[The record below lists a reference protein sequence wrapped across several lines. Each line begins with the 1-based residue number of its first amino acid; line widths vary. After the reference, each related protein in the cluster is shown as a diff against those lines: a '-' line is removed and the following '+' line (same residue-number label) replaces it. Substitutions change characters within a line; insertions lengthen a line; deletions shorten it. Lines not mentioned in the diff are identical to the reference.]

1 MAQRTITMHGV
12 DFEVEFDPSGDIEAL
27 YIGGAEVT
35 DVISDLT
42 KDALR
47 SVVSRNASTWFAE
60 YHREMADAARNY
72 RRTAT
77 C

>member
-12 DFEVEFDPSGDIEAL
+12 EFEVEFEPSGDIEAL

-47 SVVSRNASTWFAE
+47 SVVSRNAST
-60 YHREMADAARNY
+60 
-72 RRTAT
+72 
-77 C
+77 